1 MNMKRENTGRLVRLG
16 MLAALSLLLVYFIR
30 FPIFPSAAF
39 LEYDMA
45 DVPILIGTFLYG
57 PLWGLVL
64 AAVVSS
70 LQWLLVSQSSGF
82 IGALMHFFATG
93 SYVLAAGLIY
103 RHWRC
108 RAGAVGG
115 LLAGSLAMIGMMIPL
130 NLIFTVGFMGVP
142 RQVVVDMLVPVIIPF
157 NAIKTVANG
166 LLTFLLYKSVA
177 RVLRLEQPVACPTGK
192 PRASNEQ

>member
-1 MNMKRENTGRLVRLG
+1 
-16 MLAALSLLLVYFIR
+16 
-30 FPIFPSAAF
+30 
-39 LEYDMA
+39 
-45 DVPILIGTFLYG
+45 
-57 PLWGLVL
+57 
-64 AAVVSS
+64 VVST
-70 LQWLLVSQSSGF
+70 LQGLLVSQSSGV
-82 IGALMHFFATG
+82 IGVMMHFFATG
-93 SYVLAAGLIY
+93 SYVILAGLIY
-103 RHWRC
+103 RRWRC
-108 RAGAVGG
+108 RSGAITG

-177 RVLRLEQPVACPTGK
+177 RVLRMEQPVACATGK